1 MDDIIYN
8 LNKGI
13 YSNNNSILLGI
24 EYNLKKLISYTNDNL
39 IIKSLLDAI
48 NKINYIINENN
59 KNFELI
65 KNDIFSLCKELQN
78 NNSSTIEINYKDGK
92 YKGQIVNGLREGNGI
107 WYGNNGDKY
116 EGEWKNNKK
125 EGKGIY
131 FYNNGDRYE
140 V

>member
-13 YSNNNSILLGI
+13 YSNNNNILLGI

-39 IIKSLLDAI
+39 IIKSLLDVI

-65 KNDIFSLCKELQN
+65 KNDIFFFF
-78 NNSSTIEINYKDGK
+78 I
-92 YKGQIVNGLREGNGI
+92 
-107 WYGNNGDKY
+107 
-116 EGEWKNNKK
+116 
-125 EGKGIY
+125 
-131 FYNNGDRYE
+131 
-140 V
+140 